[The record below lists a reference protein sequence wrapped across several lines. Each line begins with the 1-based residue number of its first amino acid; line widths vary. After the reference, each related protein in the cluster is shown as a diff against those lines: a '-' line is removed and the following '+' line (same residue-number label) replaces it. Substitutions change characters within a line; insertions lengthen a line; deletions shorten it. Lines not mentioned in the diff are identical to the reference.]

1 MPDYCNHRLVSSIT
15 DKVFY
20 NFIALQDFKLHRNM
34 FFRFWYQNPLTTP
47 PRDVIHVLYRLSRL
61 YMLVPSMSCTS
72 GEVVV
77 NRFPQRRDRLA
88 HKIIQDIA
96 ARNPPRTAL
105 ATISSFHCP
114 YPISH
119 RTLRRPAALPC
130 YTGPSYEGSR
140 SEPANQPRSC
150 DTPQPHFQ
158 TEDIILCSTRS
169 ILIIAYF
176 YVNCVKVEENH

>member
-1 MPDYCNHRLVSSIT
+1 MQKYVFPLLVSEPPHNSTQGRLPCSLPVVTAFADIT
-15 DKVFY
+15 CHH
-20 NFIALQDFKLHRNM
+20 I
-34 FFRFWYQNPLTTP
+34 
-47 PRDVIHVLYRLSRL
+47 
-61 YMLVPSMSCTS
+61 S

-77 NRFPQRRDRLA
+77 NRFPQRRVHLA